1 VARRIASRRT
11 ERPDTW
17 ALAGGD
23 SVCTSGKLLLE
34 HCVRGCRA
42 AYQYRVMRVC
52 NHGIVNL
59 RLRVRG
65 GYIMTKV
72 DK

>member
-1 VARRIASRRT
+1 
-11 ERPDTW
+11 
-17 ALAGGD
+17 
-23 SVCTSGKLLLE
+23 
-34 HCVRGCRA
+34 VRGCRA
-42 AYQYRVMRVC
+42 AYQYRVMHVC